1 MTAPRPPR
9 RDPAPSRWAYRM
21 QRLWLTPVFRA
32 LFRIGLPLVLIGGPV
47 TVWLADDTRRA
58 ALVSAAEGFREDFQ
72 NRPEFMVSL
81 IAVEGAAPDLA
92 EAIRGRLNLALPI
105 SSFDIDL
112 DTAQRRVQ
120 VLDAVARVEI
130 AVRAGGVL
138 QVAVTER
145 TPALVWRN
153 DGELDL
159 VDATGHRVAS
169 LAGRADRAD
178 LPLIVGDGANRAAPE
193 ALELI
198 AAAAPI
204 GHRIRGLVR
213 VGERRWDVVLDRD
226 QRILLPEGQAAA
238 LAALQRFLAEDA
250 RTDILNRD
258 VADVDLRLAHRPVL
272 RLTPY
277 AGLQLRRGRGLE
289 PMETDL

>member
-1 MTAPRPPR
+1 
-9 RDPAPSRWAYRM
+9 M
-21 QRLWLTPVFRA
+21 QRLWLTPLFRT
-32 LFRIGLPLVLIGGPV
+32 LFRIGLPLALIGGPV
-47 TVWLADDTRRA
+47 ALYLADDARRA
-58 ALVSAAEGFREDFQ
+58 ALVTAAAAFREDFQ

-81 IAVEGAAPDLA
+81 ISVEGAAPELA
-92 EAIRGRLNLALPI
+92 EAIRSRLNLTLPQ

-112 DTAQRRVQ
+112 AAAQDRVQ
-120 VLDAVARVEI
+120 ALDAVARVEI

-138 QVAVTER
+138 QVAITER

-153 DGELDL
+153 DGGLDL
-159 VDATGHRVAS
+159 VDAAGHRVAS
-169 LAGRADRAD
+169 LAARADRAD
-178 LPLIVGDGANRAAPE
+178 LPLIAGVGAAAAAPE

-198 AAAAPI
+198 AAAAPVA
-204 GHRIRGLVR
+204 HRIRGLVR
-213 VGERRWDVVLDRD
+213 VGERRWDIALDRD

-250 RTDILNRD
+250 RADILNRD
-258 VADVDLRLAHRPVL
+258 VADVDLRLAHRPVI